1 VRHPLGRLER
11 LATAAARV
19 RGDLPLAVLDAVLV
33 VAALG
38 SVLTLRYGGAVP
50 ATAWARFETVAP
62 VALGVTIAVNWLWGL
77 YGQIWRHASV
87 YEARRIALAGG
98 TVMAALTTVV
108 AVGPRLLPLSV
119 VVLGGGLYTM
129 LAGAMRFQS
138 RLFALHRR
146 HEDERQGLRVAV
158 LGAGESGAML
168 VRDMLRT
175 PKAELAPVAM
185 LDDDPHKQGRSCM
198 GVRVVGPLADLP
210 RVVAE
215 HGVHQVVLAIAGPA
229 GSLIRRVAALAD
241 EAGVPLRV
249 LPDVGEI
256 VNGQVT
262 VHDLRDLRIEDL
274 LGREQ
279 IQTDLDAVRGLLH
292 GRRVLI
298 TGAGGSIGSEVARQV
313 AACEPAEVF
322 VLDHDETHLHDLCS
336 ELVAAPAQVTQVTQ
350 VLADIRERDV
360 VQRVFRKCRPDVV
373 FHAAAH
379 KHVPLLEAHPVEAVR
394 TNVVGSANVVAAAAA
409 TGVDRLVFI
418 STDKAVRPSSVMGA
432 SKRLGE
438 DIVLGCRPE
447 GARYCAVRF
456 GNVLGSRGSVTPTFI
471 RQISSGGPVT
481 ITDARMT
488 RFFMSIPEAVQ
499 LVLQAAT
506 MADGGEVFILEMG
519 EPVRII
525 DLAERMIRLAG
536 RRVGAD
542 VEIRVTGMRPGE
554 KLVEE
559 LHTEDEQLLPT
570 AHPSIGQLLPAT
582 PDRHAVDHV
591 TVRLTALS
599 DQGAD
604 DEVRR
609 VLFGHVRHVGQVS
622 QAAPPGSPA
631 VPLPASRRELES
643 LVPSRTGNGV
653 GHVNLGAAP
662 TAAQPAPG
670 PRTPWVID
678 VTTERRERSERERSE
693 RERWSPSST

>member
-1 VRHPLGRLER
+1 M
-11 LATAAARV
+11 
-19 RGDLPLAVLDAVLV
+19 RGDLPLALLDAVLI

-38 SVLTLRYGGAVP
+38 GVLTLRYDGVVP
-50 ATAWARFETVAP
+50 AAAWARFEAAAL
-62 VALGVTIAVNWLWGL
+62 VALGVTITANRLWGL

-87 YEARRIALAGG
+87 HEARRIALAGG
-98 TVMAALTTVV
+98 TVMVTLTTVF

-119 VVLGGGLYTM
+119 VILGSGLYTM
-129 LAGAMRFQS
+129 LAGAVRFQS
-138 RLFALHRR
+138 RLFALNRR
-146 HEDERQGLRVAV
+146 HEDEQQGLRVAV

-175 PKAELAPVAM
+175 PKAGLMPVAM
-185 LDDDPHKQGRSCM
+185 LDDDQHKQGRSCM

-210 RVVAE
+210 RVVDE
-215 HGVHQVVLAIAGPA
+215 LGVHQVVLAIAGPS
-229 GSLIRRVAALAD
+229 GSLVRRAAALAD

-262 VHDLRDLRIEDL
+262 VRDLRDLRIEDL

-298 TGAGGSIGSEVARQV
+298 TGAGGSIGSEIARQV
-313 AACEPAEVF
+313 AACDPAEVF

-336 ELVAAPAQVTQVTQ
+336 ELPPTATQ
-350 VLADIRERDV
+350 VLADIRERDAV
-360 VQRVFRKCRPDVV
+360 FRVFRRCRPDVV

-379 KHVPLLEAHPVEAVR
+379 KHVPLLEAHPIEAVR
-394 TNVVGSANVVAAAAA
+394 TNVVGTANVVAAAAA
-409 TGVDRLVFI
+409 VGVDRLVFI

-447 GARYCAVRF
+447 DARYCAVRF
-456 GNVLGSRGSVTPTFI
+456 GNVLGSRGSVTPTFL

-525 DLAERMIRLAG
+525 DLAQRMIRLAG
-536 RRVGAD
+536 RRVGTD
-542 VEIRVTGMRPGE
+542 VEIRVTGVRPGE

-559 LHTEDEQLLPT
+559 LHTEDERLLRT

-582 PDRHAVDHV
+582 ADRHAVDHV
-591 TVRLTALS
+591 IVRLTALS

-604 DEVRR
+604 DAVRR
-609 VLFGHVRHVGQVS
+609 ALFGHVGPVARRVPV
-622 QAAPPGSPA
+622 AAPPVRP
-631 VPLPASRRELES
+631 RELES
-643 LVPSRTGNGV
+643 LLHIRTGDGT

-662 TAAQPAPG
+662 APARQTAG
-670 PRTPWVID
+670 SRLPWVID
-678 VTTERRERSERERSE
+678 VTTES
-693 RERWSPSST
+693 ERWSPSST

>member
-1 VRHPLGRLER
+1 VRGWLDR
-11 LATAAARV
+11 LAAAATRV
-19 RGDLPLAVLDAVLV
+19 RGDLPLAILDAVLV

-38 SVLTLRYGGAVP
+38 SVLTLRYDGRVP
-50 ATAWARFETVAP
+50 EDAWARFETMAP
-62 VALGVTIAVNWLWGL
+62 VALGVTIVANRLWGL

-87 YEARRIALAGG
+87 LEARRIALAGA
-98 TVMAALTTVV
+98 TVMVTLTTVFM
-108 AVGPRLLPLSV
+108 VGPRLLPLSV
-119 VVLGGGLYTM
+119 VILGSGLYTM
-129 LAGAMRFQS
+129 LAGAVRFQS
-138 RLFALHRR
+138 RLFALNRR
-146 HEDERQGLRVAV
+146 HEDEARGLRVAV

-175 PKAELAPVAM
+175 PKAGLAPVAM

-215 HGVHQVVLAIAGPA
+215 HGAHQVVLAMAGA
-229 GSLIRRVAALAD
+229 SGALVRRAAALAD

-262 VHDLRDLRIEDL
+262 VRDLRDLRIEDL

-279 IQTDLDAVRGLLH
+279 IQTDLDAVRGLLQ

-298 TGAGGSIGSEVARQV
+298 TGAGGSIGSEIARQV

-336 ELVAAPAQVTQVTQ
+336 GLPATATQ
-350 VLADIRERDV
+350 VLADIRERDAV
-360 VQRVFRKCRPDVV
+360 LRIFRKCRPDVV

-379 KHVPLLEAHPVEAVR
+379 KHVPLLETHPIEAIR
-394 TNVVGSANVVAAAAA
+394 TNVMGTANVVAAASAV
-409 TGVDRLVFI
+409 GVDRLVFI

-447 GARYCAVRF
+447 GGRYCAVRF
-456 GNVLGSRGSVTPTFI
+456 GNVLGSRGSVTPTFL
-471 RQISSGGPVT
+471 RQISTGGPVT
-481 ITDARMT
+481 VTDARMT

-499 LVLQAAT
+499 LVLQAAA
-506 MADGGEVFILEMG
+506 MAGGGEVFILEMG

-525 DLAERMIRLAG
+525 DLAQRMIRLAG

-554 KLVEE
+554 KLFEE
-559 LHTEDEQLLPT
+559 LHTEDEELLPT

-582 PDRHAVDHV
+582 PDRHTVDHV
-591 TVRLTALS
+591 IVRLTALS

-604 DEVRR
+604 GDVKRA
-609 VLFGHVRHVGQVS
+609 LFAHVGPVAPTVR
-622 QAAPPGSPA
+622 AAPAPA
-631 VPLPASRRELES
+631 PQRKLASLLPAPK
-643 LVPSRTGNGV
+643 VNGI
-653 GHVNLGAAP
+653 GHVNRGIAPAP
-662 TAAQPAPG
+662 TQQVAV
-670 PRTPWVID
+670 PRLPWVINL
-678 VTTERRERSERERSE
+678 TTGS
-693 RERWSPSST
+693 ERWSRSST

>member
-1 VRHPLGRLER
+1 VSADQQYLGRGLGRDQGRGRPLER
-11 LATAAARV
+11 LAVAATRV
-19 RGDLPLAVLDAVLV
+19 RGDLPLALLDAVFV

-38 SVLTLRYGGAVP
+38 GVLTLRYDGVVP
-50 ATAWARFETVAP
+50 AAAWDRFGVVVP
-62 VALGVTIAVNWLWGL
+62 VALGVTVTANWTWGL

-87 YEARRIALAGG
+87 LEARRIALAGS
-98 TVMAALTTVV
+98 TVMVTLTALF
-108 AVGPRLLPLSV
+108 AIGPRLVPLSV
-119 VVLGGGLYTM
+119 VILGSGLYTM
-129 LAGAMRFQS
+129 LAGAVRFQS
-138 RLFALHRR
+138 RLFALNRR
-146 HEDERQGLRVAV
+146 HEDEQQGLRVAV

-175 PKAELAPVAM
+175 PKAGLVPVAM
-185 LDDDPHKQGRSCM
+185 LDDDPRKHGRSCM

-210 RVVAE
+210 SIIDE
-215 HGVHQVVLAIAGPA
+215 HGVHQVVLAIAGPS
-229 GSLIRRVAALAD
+229 GSLVRRAAALAD

-256 VNGQVT
+256 VNGQVSIR
-262 VHDLRDLRIEDL
+262 DLRDLRIEDL

-279 IQTDLDAVRGLLH
+279 IQTDLDAVRSLLQ

-298 TGAGGSIGSEVARQV
+298 TGAGGSIGSEIARQV
-313 AACEPAEVF
+313 AACDPAALY

-336 ELVAAPAQVTQVTQ
+336 GLPTAATQ

-360 VQRVFRKCRPDVV
+360 VLRVFRKCQPEVV

-379 KHVPLLEAHPVEAVR
+379 KHVPLLESHPIEAIR
-394 TNVVGSANVVAAAAA
+394 TNVVGTANVVAAAAA
-409 TGVDRLVFI
+409 IGVARLVFI

-456 GNVLGSRGSVTPTFI
+456 GNVLGSRGSVTPTFL

-506 MADGGEVFILEMG
+506 MAAGGEVFILEMG

-525 DLAERMIRLAG
+525 DLARRMIRLAG
-536 RRVGAD
+536 RRVGTD
-542 VEIRVTGMRPGE
+542 VEIRITGMRPGE

-559 LHTEDEQLLPT
+559 LHTPDERLLPT

-591 TVRLTALS
+591 IVRLTALS

-604 DEVRR
+604 HDVRLG
-609 VLFGHVRHVGQVS
+609 LFAHVGQASVPTP
-622 QAAPPGSPA
+622 AATPGPA
-631 VPLPASRRELES
+631 MLPAAGRREFQPL
-643 LVPSRTGNGV
+643 LHTGTGQ
-653 GHVNLGAAP
+653 VNRGAV
-662 TAAQPAPG
+662 T
-670 PRTPWVID
+670 PRTQRAISPRLPWVI
-678 VTTERRERSERERSE
+678 RYHNGK
-693 RERWSPSST
+693 

>member
-1 VRHPLGRLER
+1 VRRSLGPLEQ

-38 SVLTLRYGGAVP
+38 GVLTLRYDGAVP
-50 ATAWARFETVAP
+50 TTAWARFETVAP
-62 VALGVTIAVNWLWGL
+62 VALGVTVIVNWLWGL

-87 YEARRIALAGG
+87 HEARRIALAGG
-98 TVMAALTTVV
+98 TVMATLTTAM

-119 VVLGGGLYTM
+119 VILGSGLYTM
-129 LAGAMRFQS
+129 LAGAVRFQS
-138 RLFALHRR
+138 RLFALNRR
-146 HEDERQGLRVAV
+146 NEDEQHGLRVAV

-175 PKAELAPVAM
+175 PKAGLAPVAM
-185 LDDDPHKQGRSCM
+185 LDDDPHKQGRSIM

-210 RVVAE
+210 RIVAE

-229 GSLIRRVAALAD
+229 GSLVRRAAALAD

-249 LPDVGEI
+249 LPGVGEI

-262 VHDLRDLRIEDL
+262 VQDLRDLRIEDL

-298 TGAGGSIGSEVARQV
+298 TGAGGSIGSEIARQV

-336 ELVAAPAQVTQVTQ
+336 GLAAQATQATQATQVTQ

-394 TNVVGSANVVAAAAA
+394 TNVVGTANVVAAAAA

-519 EPVRII
+519 QPVRII

-570 AHPSIGQLLPAT
+570 AHASIGQLLPAT
-582 PDRHAVDHV
+582 PDRHAVDHII
-591 TVRLTALS
+591 VRLAALS

-604 DEVRR
+604 DVVRR
-609 VLFGHVRHVGQVS
+609 ALFGHVGQAGHVAPTAL
-622 QAAPPGSPA
+622 AAATPA
-631 VPLPASRRELES
+631 VPPPASRRALES
-643 LVPSRTGNGV
+643 LLL
-653 GHVNLGAAP
+653 GHVNLGAVPAS
-662 TAAQPAPG
+662 AQPAAG
-670 PRTPWVID
+670 PRPPWVID
-678 VTTERRERSERERSE
+678 VTTES
-693 RERWSPSST
+693 ERWSRSST

>member
-11 LATAAARV
+11 LASAAARV
-19 RGDLPLAVLDAVLV
+19 RGDLPLAVLDAVLI

-38 SVLTLRYGGAVP
+38 GVLTLRYDGAVP
-50 ATAWARFETVAP
+50 ETAWARFQTVAP
-62 VALGVTIAVNWLWGL
+62 VALGVTVVVNWLWGL

-87 YEARRIALAGG
+87 QEARRIALAGA
-98 TVMAALTTVV
+98 TVMATLTTAM

-119 VVLGGGLYTM
+119 VILGGGLYMM
-129 LAGAMRFQS
+129 LAGAVRFQS
-138 RLFALHRR
+138 RLFALNRR

-175 PKAELAPVAM
+175 PKAGLAPVAM

-210 RVVAE
+210 RIVAE
-215 HGVHQVVLAIAGPA
+215 HAVHQVVLAIAGPA
-229 GSLIRRVAALAD
+229 GSLVRRVAALAD

-249 LPDVGEI
+249 LPGVGEI

-298 TGAGGSIGSEVARQV
+298 TGAGGSIGSEIARQV
-313 AACEPAEVF
+313 AACAPAEVF

-336 ELVAAPAQVTQVTQ
+336 GLPAAVGKAVPANPATRVTRVTQ

-360 VQRVFRKCRPDVV
+360 VHRVFRACRPDIV

-379 KHVPLLEAHPVEAVR
+379 KHVPLLEAHPIEAVR
-394 TNVVGSANVVAAAAA
+394 TNVVGTANVVAASAAV
-409 TGVDRLVFI
+409 GVDRLVFI

-506 MADGGEVFILEMG
+506 MAGGGEVFILEMG

-582 PDRHAVDHV
+582 PDRHAVDHI

-609 VLFGHVRHVGQVS
+609 ALFGHVGHVGHVKQVS
-622 QAAPPGSPA
+622 PAALAAAPA
-631 VPLPASRRELES
+631 ALASAHWHELAS
-643 LVPSRTGNGV
+643 LQPVTAGTTGNGV

-662 TAAQPAPG
+662 PTAQPAAG
-670 PRTPWVID
+670 PRPLWAID
-678 VTTERRERSERERSE
+678 VTTERER
-693 RERWSPSST
+693 